1 MGSEQHL
8 HPASILFAMGR
19 SLKAFALPGLLLMF
33 TAGRTSGGPGGTFG
47 GAPANWEFWMMLML
61 IPSALAALVRYF
73 TFRIRYEGTELVI
86 RSGLVFRNER
96 HIPYTRIQNL
106 DGVQNIVHRALKVV
120 EVRVETGAGSEPE
133 ARISV
138 LPEAAY
144 AEMRRR
150 VLEGRGETGRVPEEG
165 ATDTA
170 STVTPLLQLSMRELL
185 LYGLLESRG
194 LVVIGAA
201 YGVLWELG
209 LLERVWQQVFEGG
222 WFGKGFVRSLVL
234 SLFNGGAVPWRQL
247 ALAAAG
253 IVVLLLLARLVSI
266 AWAAVRLY
274 GFRLLR
280 EADDLR
286 IEFGLFTRVTATI
299 PIRRIQTLT
308 VYESPLQRWTG
319 RASIRVETAGG
330 GEAGTG
336 AGSRERQWLA
346 PIIRAADCRE
356 FVRRIMPELDLAAL
370 DWQPV
375 HPRAFRRAVKPAL
388 FMLLPVLALVWPV
401 FRWRGLWIL
410 VPLAVWAVVSTRRY
424 VARLRWAETDEIVAF
439 GSGWLWRRTTAA
451 RMSKVQAVTRTESP
465 FDRRAAMAG
474 VRVDT
479 AGAGDSSH
487 RVAVPYLARDV
498 AEALRVRL
506 AERAASTA
514 FRW

>member
-1 MGSEQHL
+1 
-8 HPASILFAMGR
+8 
-19 SLKAFALPGLLLMF
+19 
-33 TAGRTSGGPGGTFG
+33 
-47 GAPANWEFWMMLML
+47 
-61 IPSALAALVRYF
+61 
-73 TFRIRYEGTELVI
+73 
-86 RSGLVFRNER
+86 
-96 HIPYTRIQNL
+96 
-106 DGVQNIVHRALKVV
+106 
-120 EVRVETGAGSEPE
+120 
-133 ARISV
+133 
-138 LPEAAY
+138 
-144 AEMRRR
+144 
-150 VLEGRGETGRVPEEG
+150 
-165 ATDTA
+165 
-170 STVTPLLQLSMRELL
+170 VTPLLQLSMRELL